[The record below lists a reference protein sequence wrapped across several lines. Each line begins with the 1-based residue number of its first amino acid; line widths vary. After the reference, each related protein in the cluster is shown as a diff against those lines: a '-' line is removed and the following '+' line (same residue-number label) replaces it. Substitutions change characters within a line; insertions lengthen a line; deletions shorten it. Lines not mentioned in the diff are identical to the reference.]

1 MFLFSHLT
9 RSEPIPEASAETL
22 KFFASSSKFK
32 ELLDAI
38 IDDNVATVEEGPDL
52 DALKRELELEAKATM
67 PLTEL
72 LGEQEVDNCHNSIV
86 LTFEPLADDQKTAA
100 DVLGNK
106 ARVRFWMIKQGPN
119 AAETPDEVTLNLIA
133 TTGPAGVQ
141 ACFRMFIRARKSRSN
156 VDVAALRVVTKTG
169 AAMINA
175 DLRRLMP
182 ASAILWS
189 QVEGSE
195 WAMPCNARSTM
206 DRLRT
211 AEAESATTT
220 PRRAATEAGG
230 SRSRTPREGRRDEGE
245 LPRGKAI
252 DLSDEEPELNMQT
265 LDPQIQLLVA
275 QQVRLAL
282 AKQAEGES
290 YFSGDRE
297 PSLHQSDR
305 QAGEAARLRAV
316 QGIFSEEKFSDKFGD
331 GSHINRLEGFA
342 SRFIAFV
349 AMRMFHMSKNW
360 TTNAAKHFIC
370 CDWTIGG
377 SSSTVGLHLF
387 TPAGKISDVGD
398 FVTACANW
406 AECEAWLRGDH
417 MRLHINALCMRL
429 VHLSC
434 DEPQIGGRELATAI
448 ALVART

>member
-1 MFLFSHLT
+1 MLNWIESIFVQFQESKKPITTTKSNFVFLFSHLT
-9 RSEPIPEASAETL
+9 MSEPIPEASAETL
-22 KFFASSSKFK
+22 KFFASSSKFR
-32 ELLDAI
+32 ELLEQI
-38 IDDNVATVEEGPDL
+38 IDDKVATVEEGPDL

-72 LGEQEVDNCHNSIV
+72 LGQQEVDNCHNSVV

-195 WAMPCNARSTM
+195 WVVPCNARSTM

-211 AEAESATTT
+211 AEAANVTTT
-220 PRRAATEAGG
+220 PRRAATEA
-230 SRSRTPREGRRDEGE
+230 
-245 LPRGKAI
+245 
-252 DLSDEEPELNMQT
+252 
-265 LDPQIQLLVA
+265 
-275 QQVRLAL
+275 
-282 AKQAEGES
+282 
-290 YFSGDRE
+290 
-297 PSLHQSDR
+297 
-305 QAGEAARLRAV
+305 
-316 QGIFSEEKFSDKFGD
+316 
-331 GSHINRLEGFA
+331 
-342 SRFIAFV
+342 
-349 AMRMFHMSKNW
+349 
-360 TTNAAKHFIC
+360 
-370 CDWTIGG
+370 
-377 SSSTVGLHLF
+377 
-387 TPAGKISDVGD
+387 
-398 FVTACANW
+398 
-406 AECEAWLRGDH
+406 
-417 MRLHINALCMRL
+417 
-429 VHLSC
+429 
-434 DEPQIGGRELATAI
+434 
-448 ALVART
+448 